1 MGPLPLRKRMRDTG
15 ALGRLFMVT
24 LIIFLISAMTFR
36 NFSLYY
42 WRSVSAKTSALVAG
56 PSLH

>member
-1 MGPLPLRKRMRDTG
+1 
-15 ALGRLFMVT
+15 MVT